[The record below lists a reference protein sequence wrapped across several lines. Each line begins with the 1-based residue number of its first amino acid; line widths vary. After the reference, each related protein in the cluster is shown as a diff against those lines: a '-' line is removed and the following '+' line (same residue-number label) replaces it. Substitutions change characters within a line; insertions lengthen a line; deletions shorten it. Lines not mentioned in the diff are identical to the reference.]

1 MLNEQ
6 EISIRCVNDLSGDSY
21 DDVFKNL
28 ARVMEDI
35 FSNLNI
41 DDRARFVGCTIIS
54 GSGDTPKMLHLDEA
68 ARPDLQYEIYEDSE
82 RIYISAI
89 MPPNPEHLPVAD
101 IRSELVII
109 SVNGT
114 ETKIGLPKPVDI
126 THCYYEIRNG
136 VMDINCCKI

>member
-1 MLNEQ
+1 LLNEQ
-6 EISIRCVNDLSGDSY
+6 ETSIGCVNDLSGDSY

-41 DDRARFVGCTIIS
+41 DDKARFVGCTIIS
-54 GSGDTPKMLHLDEA
+54 GSGDTPKIMHLDEA
-68 ARPDLQYEIYEDSE
+68 ARPDLQYEVYEDNE

-101 IRSELVII
+101 IRSDMVII
-109 SVNGT
+109 SVDGT
-114 ETKIGLPKPVDI
+114 ETNVALPKQVDI
-126 THCYYEIRNG
+126 TRCSYEIRNG
-136 VMDINCCKI
+136 VMDITCCKI